1 MPIWR
6 RPSADQTA
14 SVANIVAPWRPE
26 RASTPSSPFHS
37 RARCL
42 STLLVDTVVRT
53 RRDSTHPNWAVMAP
67 SAPTA
72 EGAIR
77 YGYQWWIA
85 ADAPPGEFFARG
97 IYGQYV
103 YINKPAGVV
112 IAVNSA
118 DRKFREPGVF
128 EQNLATFRR
137 IAAALQ

>member
-1 MPIWR
+1 MTDGYGTAFVLGGLNMPTRDYARFGQMFLQDGYWNGRQIVLAEW
-6 RPSADQTA
+6 
-14 SVANIVAPWRPE
+14 VAE
-26 RASTPSSPFHS
+26 ST
-37 RARCL
+37 
-42 STLLVDTVVRT
+42 
-53 RRDSTHPNWAVMAP
+53 AP